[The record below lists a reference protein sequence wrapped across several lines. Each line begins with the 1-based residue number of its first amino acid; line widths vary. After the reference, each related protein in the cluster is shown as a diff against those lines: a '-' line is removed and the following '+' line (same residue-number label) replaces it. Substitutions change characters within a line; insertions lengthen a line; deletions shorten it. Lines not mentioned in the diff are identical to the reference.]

1 MTTTQIIAAVKSIKG
16 NQICLTFK
24 TEGKPAAKFKE
35 TKLTK
40 LTSGCYRKGI
50 AFENLKGIR
59 EDIENGVRD
68 EVGPLPKNMEWV
80 EFPLH
85 LRHQITGQEYLRLYY
100 PVGGFIQSPSVIFMV
115 NGMEV
120 TKEEYQSY
128 LTESDRNKPAK
139 DSNRDCFMLKL
150 ENIVSIDN
158 LSEEDE
164 EDEEDTCDK
173 PDCDCGN

>member
-1 MTTTQIIAAVKSIKG
+1 MTTTEIIAAVKSIKG

-24 TEGKPAAKFKE
+24 TEGKPAAAYKL

-50 AFENLKGIR
+50 TFENLKGIR
-59 EDIENGVRD
+59 EDIETGVRD
-68 EVGPLPKNMEWV
+68 EVGPLPINMEWV

-100 PVGGFIQSPSVIFMV
+100 PIGGAIQSPSVTFMV
-115 NGMEV
+115 DGIEV
-120 TKEEYQSY
+120 TKEEYQGY
-128 LTESDRNKPAK
+128 LTNSDRNKAPK
-139 DSNRDCFMLKL
+139 DSNRDCFNLKL

-158 LSEEDE
+158 L
-164 EDEEDTCDK
+164 
-173 PDCDCGN
+173 P